1 MEATMRSVRDF
12 FGYLILAATITA
24 CAGSTPVIQESL
36 DSGSGVTVLRS
47 TAPMIFF
54 HDNSG
59 YAAHARDYIYAGPIE
74 VNRMGVRSHYLWLGI
89 WSTMRDDGRLSDDR
103 AGFDDVILFVDGE
116 PFPLE
121 LAGWTLDS
129 IGVTEPVYVKP
140 VASAADAYYHV
151 TLDQLRLLAVAQ
163 RIELRVGTARPMHYQ
178 LWDQQG
184 PARDAL
190 VEFGQRAYD

>member
-1 MEATMRSVRDF
+1 MRSVRNLP
-12 FGYLILAATITA
+12 GYLILAAALVA
-24 CAGSTPVIQESL
+24 CTGSTPTVRESL
-36 DSGSGVTVLRS
+36 DPGSGVTVLRS

-59 YAAHARDYIYAGPIE
+59 FAAHARDYIYVGPIE

-89 WSTMRDDGRLSDDR
+89 WSTMQDDGRLAGDR
-103 AGFDDVILFVDGE
+103 VGFDDVILFVDGE

-151 TLDQLRLLAVAQ
+151 TLNQIRLLAAAE
-163 RIELRVGTARPMHYQ
+163 RMELRVGSSRPMHYE

-190 VEFGQRAYD
+190 VEFGRRAYD

>member
-1 MEATMRSVRDF
+1 MESSMRCVRDLL
-12 FGYLILAATITA
+12 GLLILAAALAA
-24 CAGSTPVIQESL
+24 CSASTPVIQETL
-36 DSGSGVTVLRS
+36 DPGSGVTVLRS

-54 HDNSG
+54 RDNSS
-59 YAAHARDYIYAGPIE
+59 YAAHARDYIYVGPIE
-74 VNRMGVRSHYLWLGI
+74 VNRMGARSHYLWLGI
-89 WSTMRDDGRLSDDR
+89 WSTIRDDGRLADYR
-103 AGFDDVILFVDGE
+103 VGFDNVILFVDGE

-163 RIELRVGTARPMHYQ
+163 RIELRVGTARPMHYE

>member
-1 MEATMRSVRDF
+1 MESSMRCVRDLL
-12 FGYLILAATITA
+12 GLLILAAALAA
-24 CAGSTPVIQESL
+24 CSASTPVIQETL
-36 DSGSGVTVLRS
+36 DPGSGVTVLRS

-54 HDNSG
+54 RDNSS
-59 YAAHARDYIYAGPIE
+59 YAAHARDYIYVGPIE
-74 VNRMGVRSHYLWLGI
+74 VNRMGARSHYLWLGI
-89 WSTMRDDGRLSDDR
+89 WSTIRDDGRLADYR
-103 AGFDDVILFVDGE
+103 VGFDNVILFVDGE

-163 RIELRVGTARPMHYQ
+163 RIELRVGTARPRHYE